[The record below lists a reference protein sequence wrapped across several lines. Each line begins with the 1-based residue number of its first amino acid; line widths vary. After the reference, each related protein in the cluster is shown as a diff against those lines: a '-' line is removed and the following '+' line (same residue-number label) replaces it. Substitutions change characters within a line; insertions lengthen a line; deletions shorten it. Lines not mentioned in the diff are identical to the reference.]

1 MKIGIVGTGTMGTG
15 IAQVAAQAGHEV
27 FLYDAQMQIG
37 QQALAK
43 IDQSLKKEQEK
54 GRLNRS
60 QASAILQRIARVD
73 QLDKLRPCDWIIEA
87 IVEDLGVKKALFR
100 ELEKIAT
107 PSCLLATN
115 TSSLSISA
123 IAASCSHPER
133 VLGMH
138 FFNPVPVMPLVELI
152 PAIQTDL
159 AWLERCKIEL
169 QDWGKLPVFA
179 QDTPGFIV
187 NRIARPYYTEALRI
201 LDEGIADCAT
211 IDAAMTQLGGFR
223 MGPFQLMDFIGH
235 DVNFRVTESLYHSC
249 YQEARYRPSFSQKR
263 LFEAG
268 YWGKKTG
275 RGFYDYNQALP
286 GPKTDPALQQQ
297 IFERILLL
305 LINEAADALL
315 WKLASRQDIDL
326 AMQKGM
332 NFPKGLLQWAEEWGL
347 ERCVAGLDALY
358 GYYHE
363 ERYRCS
369 AGLRNMNAEL
379 WR

>member
-1 MKIGIVGTGTMGTG
+1 MKIGIVGAGTMGSG

-27 FLYDAQMQIG
+27 FLYDAQIQTG
-37 QQALAK
+37 QQALAR
-43 IDQSLKKEQEK
+43 IDQNLQKELGK
-54 GRLNRS
+54 GRLNS
-60 QASAILQRIARVD
+60 NQVTSILQRIAWID
-73 QLDKLRPCDWIIEA
+73 HLEKLRPCDWVIEA
-87 IVEDLGVKKALFR
+87 VVEDLGVKKELFST
-100 ELEKIAT
+100 LGKITT
-107 PSCLLATN
+107 PACLLASN

-123 IAASCSHPER
+123 IASSCGHPER
-133 VLGMH
+133 VVGMH
-138 FFNPVPVMPLVELI
+138 FFNPVPVMQLVELI

-159 AWLERCKIEL
+159 EKLELAKTEL
-169 QDWGKLPVFA
+169 QRWGKLPVLA
-179 QDTPGFIV
+179 QDSPGFIV
-187 NRIARPYYTEALRI
+187 NRVARPYYTEALRM

-211 IDAAMTQLGGFR
+211 IDAAMIELGAFR

-275 RGFYDYNQALP
+275 RGFYNYSQELP
-286 GPKTDPALQQQ
+286 LAKDDPALKQQ

-315 WKLASRQDIDL
+315 WNIASREDIDL

-332 NFPKGLLQWAEEWGL
+332 NFPKGLLQWAEEWGWK
-347 ERCVAGLDALY
+347 RCVAGMDALFEH
-358 GYYHE
+358 YHE

-369 AGLRNMNAEL
+369 AGLRRLANYTL
-379 WR
+379 